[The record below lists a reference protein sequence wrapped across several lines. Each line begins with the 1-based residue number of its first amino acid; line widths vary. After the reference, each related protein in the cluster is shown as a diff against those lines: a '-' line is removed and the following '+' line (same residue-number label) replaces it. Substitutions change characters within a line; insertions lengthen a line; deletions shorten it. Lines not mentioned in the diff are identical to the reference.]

1 MLLLTRGKRKK
12 LSCIRSLGVNLRQYV
27 RFDLQAIGDPV
38 GGVEE
43 VYHCHDLYHGR
54 VV

>member
-1 MLLLTRGKRKK
+1 MKSTREKPIPNR
-12 LSCIRSLGVNLRQYV
+12 IRPSGVDLRQHV
-27 RFDLQAIGDPV
+27 RFDLQAVGDPV